1 MIIPEFNP
9 STDLSFLAVRPKR
22 HEGNPVAGQENL
34 QSPASTASHAVA
46 FSSGVEQYDA
56 IVEQIEALPEIREE
70 VVRSA
75 QETLNRYHGVVPG
88 SLVAAGLIKEV
99 FLNTIG
105 SN

>member
-1 MIIPEFNP
+1 MTIPELN
-9 STDLSFLAVRPKR
+9 SSNDLSFLAIRPKR
-22 HEGNPVAGQENL
+22 SEGNPVLGKENS
-34 QSPASTASHAVA
+34 QNSAPTASHAVN

-56 IVEQIEALPEIREE
+56 IIEEIEALPEIREE

-88 SLVAAGLIKEV
+88 SLVAAGLIKEA

-105 SN
+105 AN